1 MGSHSWVETVQDAP
15 HTAIKAGGYGHAS
28 ILAEWLKRVEGSAE
42 LRNAERLRARK
53 TRRLM
58 RLQSLVDH
66 ASLQQGVQKHQVK
79 GPVAGVA
86 KLKLRR
92 LLQEQ
97 QAELQA
103 LRDQRP

>member
-1 MGSHSWVETVQDAP
+1 MDEEWKAWVTRV
-15 HTAIKAGGYGHAS
+15 GGF
-28 ILAEWLKRVEGSAE
+28 AEYLSGRRSEVK
-42 LRNAERLRARK
+42 K

-66 ASLQQGVQKHQVK
+66 ASLQQGVPKRQVK

-97 QAELQA
+97 QAALQA
-103 LRDQRP
+103 LRNRHS